1 MLAPEAVLWQACSM
15 PDRSTLGLKAINQSR
30 VIDRIYG
37 RLNAL
42 RSLAVLALASETTL
56 DGFNAAT
63 YGAAERYDPN
73 SEAFVSSLYPWEEL
87 AIERHFPP
95 PPARI
100 VVGGAGA
107 GREPFA
113 LAERGYEVVAFEPVA
128 RLAEVMAK
136 RAATIGAPVTTYR
149 GGYQRLPRL
158 EPVDE
163 SGDQTLAPGFD
174 AAVIGWGSISHL
186 YTDRDRVGALE
197 SMAAL
202 TSGPILVSFI
212 ATRPEGPLRASRV
225 RKWLLD
231 RRGRHVADRFSI
243 SMGFH
248 HPVNEEEVRQ
258 LAATANLEVAAL
270 EFSHSAL
277 APHAVLNPKS

>member
-1 MLAPEAVLWQACSM
+1 MLAPKLWQPCSM
-15 PDRSTLGLKAINQSR
+15 PDRSTLGLKAINRSR
-30 VIDRIYG
+30 VIDRIYA
-37 RLNAL
+37 RVNAL
-42 RSLAVLALASETTL
+42 RSLAVLAFASETTL

-73 SEAFVSSLYPWEEL
+73 SDAFVSSLYPWEEL

-100 VVGGAGA
+100 LVGGAGA

-113 LAERGYEVVAFEPVA
+113 LSDRGYEVVAFEPVA
-128 RLAEVMAK
+128 RLAEAMAK
-136 RAATIGAPVTTYR
+136 RAAATRAPVATYR
-149 GGYQRLPRL
+149 GGYRQLPRL
-158 EPVDE
+158 EPVDG
-163 SGDQTLAPGFD
+163 SGDHTLAPGFD

-186 YTDRDRVGALE
+186 YTHRDRLGALE

-212 ATRPEGPLRASRV
+212 ATRPEGPLQTSWL
-225 RKWLLD
+225 RKWLLN
-231 RRGRHVADRFSI
+231 RHGRHVADRFSI
-243 SMGFH
+243 STGFN

-258 LAATANLEVAAL
+258 LAVSANLDVAAL

-277 APHAVLNPKS
+277 APHAVLSRKS

>member
-1 MLAPEAVLWQACSM
+1 MWQSTRM
-15 PDRSTLGLKAINQSR
+15 PDRSSLGLKAINGSR
-30 VIDRIYG
+30 VIE
-37 RLNAL
+37 RLYWRLDAL

-56 DGFNAAT
+56 DEFNADA

-73 SEAFVSSLYPWEEL
+73 SEAYVSSLYPWEEL

-100 VVGGAGA
+100 LVGGAGA

-128 RLAEVMAK
+128 RLVEAMAE
-136 RAATIGAPVTTYR
+136 RAAATGAAVTAYR
-149 GGYQRLPRL
+149 GGYRELPRL
-158 EPVDE
+158 ETVGGSHAE
-163 SGDQTLAPGFD
+163 KLAPGFD

-186 YTDRDRVGALE
+186 YTERDRVAALR

-202 TSGPILVSFI
+202 TNGPILVSFI
-212 ATRPEGPLRASRV
+212 ATRPAGPPSVSRLRR
-225 RKWLLD
+225 WLVS
-231 RRGRHVADRFSI
+231 RRGRHPADRFSM

-248 HPVNEEEVRQ
+248 HPVNEEEIRE
-258 LAATANLEVAAL
+258 LAASADLEVAAL
-270 EFSHSAL
+270 EFSPTAL
-277 APHAVLNPKS
+277 APHAVLSRKSEPR